1 MSIKDLALSAAVA
14 GIAAAVLNL
23 VVEYWLNGG
32 LVSGDYLT
40 SAILAVLTGLV
51 IFLLFRNRSR

>member
-1 MSIKDLALSAAVA
+1 MSVKNLVFSAAIA
-14 GIAAAVLNL
+14 GVAAAVLNL

-32 LVSGDYLT
+32 LVSGDYIT
-40 SAILAVLTGLV
+40 SAILAVLTGLA

>member
-1 MSIKDLALSAAVA
+1 MSVKDLAFAAAIA
-14 GIAAAVLNL
+14 GVAAAVLNL
-23 VVEYWLNGG
+23 VVEYWLNHE

-40 SAILAVLTGLV
+40 SAVLALLTGLA